1 MDEIFIKLK
10 SEQILVR
17 YILKQIN
24 LSIKSM
30 HLTHKFVSKLK
41 SEVELTKL
49 FNLLNESITRT
60 SPSKNKQVYKTL
72 KARTT
77 WKRAISKVLTKN
89 KTKREHSPK
98 TTWKRIIGKVISQN
112 KTKRRSKGVR
122 LSEIS
127 IHDK

>member
-1 MDEIFIKLK
+1 M
-10 SEQILVR
+10 
-17 YILKQIN
+17 
-24 LSIKSM
+24 
-30 HLTHKFVSKLK
+30 
-41 SEVELTKL
+41 
-49 FNLLNESITRT
+49 
-60 SPSKNKQVYKTL
+60 YKTL